1 MSEQRHSDHRAAGR
15 DSGRARDRSAG
26 DRRRPSTDRP
36 GARREFNRDGTPRR
50 PMDRPRRTA
59 FEILREVDRRG
70 AYANLATRQAINDQE
85 LTGRDAAFVTELA
98 YGTCRMLGT
107 YDAILAQASGRDLN
121 DLQPDIVDALRLGA
135 HQLLGMRIPDRAA
148 VDTTVDLAAIV
159 VGERVAGLA
168 NAIMRKVAAHDLEAW
183 CRQLAYDEQ
192 DFRCLV
198 SGHPDWIVDAYQDLL
213 PTEEVDAALAAD
225 NIAPVPTLVVRPGL
239 YKRKDLL
246 RDGGDPTRWSPWGVI
261 RPGNPGDLGAVRD
274 GRAGVQDE
282 GSQLI
287 CLAATRADIPR
298 DLPWL
303 DMCAGPG
310 GKSALL
316 RGMAPE
322 HGAFLTASEVQ
333 PHRAHLVAQSL
344 RRYPAEGHE
353 TICADGTAPA
363 WQRDSFGLVMADVP
377 CSGLGALRRRPDA
390 RWRKDVD
397 DLVELGDL
405 QRSLLSSALDACRP
419 GAWWPMSP
427 ARRTAW
433 SPPIS
438 SWPTPPA
445 SRSSTRPRSSPRCRG
460 PPRPPMHGSSSCGH
474 IATAR
479 MPCSWPCCASAETPA
494 NP

>member
-419 GAWWPMSP
+419 GGVVAYVTCSP
-427 ARRTAW
+427 HRMESADIVLADTSRFEILDA
-433 SPPIS
+433 
-438 SWPTPPA
+438 PA
-445 SRSSTRPRSSPRCRG
+445 LIPEVPG
-460 PPRPPMHGSSSCGH
+460 
-474 IATAR
+474 AA
-479 MPCSWPCCASAETPA
+479 ASADARFIQLWPHRHGTDA
-494 NP
+494 MFMALLRKR

>member
-419 GAWWPMSP
+419 GGVVAYVTCSPHRMESADIVLADTSRFEILDAPALIPEVPGAAAATDARFIQLWPH
-427 ARRTAW
+427 R
-433 SPPIS
+433 
-438 SWPTPPA
+438 
-445 SRSSTRPRSSPRCRG
+445 
-460 PPRPPMHGSSSCGH
+460 HGTD
-474 IATAR
+474 AMFMALLR
-479 MPCSWPCCASAETPA
+479 KR
-494 NP
+494 